1 MTLFHLVLR
10 GLKGRRF
17 SSLLIGLFILVL
29 TGFLLGTTVIL
40 RGMEES
46 LRTGMEK
53 LGADVVVIPYDMT
66 EQAQKAVMLGRLG
79 TKDSMPADN
88 VHKILEMEAVERASP
103 QLYLSTIIGSPYS
116 TADELFIVAFDPE
129 TDFTILSWL
138 KDKLPEPLG
147 IGDAVGGALINMID
161 PSEHILVNGYE
172 LSLVGNLEPT
182 GIWFDQTLFVTFD
195 TARDM
200 LAHKAIPGE
209 VSADTITTITVDL
222 KPGYDAARTALEMM
236 LVAPG
241 IWPVRAA
248 RLMTTLSAQR
258 AGLIQSLFVALGI
271 IWTLAVVLTG
281 FVFSLIVNERRRE
294 IGMLRAAGASR
305 NFIFRLFLTESAIL
319 ATAGGVAGIILSTFL
334 LYSLRSWLLSAFEV
348 RVLFPS
354 LPGFL
359 VFIIGCFLI
368 AMVLALPALL
378 YPAIRAS
385 RLDPA
390 VAMREV

>member
-1 MTLFHLVLR
+1 VTLFHLVLR

-17 SSLLIGLFILVL
+17 SSLLICLFILVL
-29 TGFLLGTTVIL
+29 SGFLLGTTVIL

-46 LRTGMEK
+46 LRTGMER
-53 LGADVVVIPYDMT
+53 LGADLVVIPYDVT
-66 EQAQKAVMLGRLG
+66 EQAQEAVMIGRLG
-79 TKDSMPADN
+79 TKDAMPADN
-88 VHKILEMEAVERASP
+88 VHRILEMEAVERASP
-103 QLYLSTIIGSPYS
+103 QLYLNTIIGSPYS

-129 TDFTILSWL
+129 TDFTILAWL
-138 KDKLPEPLG
+138 KKKLAG
-147 IGDAVGGALINMID
+147 QFGMRDAIGGSLINVID
-161 PSEHILVNGYE
+161 PSDQIFVNGYG
-172 LSLVGNLEPT
+172 LSFVGNLEPT

-200 LAHKAIPGE
+200 LTHKAIPGE
-209 VSADTITTITVDL
+209 VSADTISNITVDL
-222 KPGYDAARTALEMM
+222 KPGYDVARTALEML

-258 AGLIQSLFVALGI
+258 AGLIQSLIVALGI
-271 IWTLAVVLTG
+271 IWTLAVALTG

-319 ATAGGVAGIILSTFL
+319 AAAGGVAGIILSTLL
-334 LYSLRSWLLSAFEV
+334 LYSLRSWLMSALDV

-368 AMVLALPALL
+368 AMILALPALL
-378 YPAIRAS
+378 YPAIKAS

-390 VAMREV
+390 IAMREV

>member
-1 MTLFHLVLR
+1 VTLFHLVLR

-46 LRTGMEK
+46 LRTGMER
-53 LGADVVVIPYDMT
+53 LGADIVVIPYDVT

-88 VHKILEMEAVERASP
+88 VHRILEMEAVERVSP
-103 QLYLSTIIGSPYS
+103 QLHLTTIIGSPYS
-116 TADELFIVAFDPE
+116 TADELFIVALDPE

-147 IGDAVGGALINMID
+147 IGDAVGGALINTSD
-161 PSEHILVNGYE
+161 SSGHILVNNYQ
-172 LSLVGNLEPT
+172 LTLVDNLEPT
-182 GIWFDQTLFVTFD
+182 GIWFDKTLFVTFD

-200 LAHKAIPGE
+200 LANKAIPGE
-209 VSADTITTITVDL
+209 VSADSITNITVDL
-222 KPGYDAARTALEMM
+222 KPGYDVARTALEMM
-236 LVAPG
+236 LAAPG
-241 IWPVRAA
+241 IWPVRAT
-248 RLMTTLSAQR
+248 RLMATLSAQR

-334 LYSLRSWLLSAFEV
+334 LYSLRSWLMSAFEL

-359 VFIIGCFLI
+359 VFTIGCFLI
-368 AMVLALPALL
+368 ALVLILPALL
-378 YPAIRAS
+378 YAAIRAG

-390 VAMREV
+390 LAMREV